1 MNAPA
6 VRGQAEQVE
15 RIKAVREAADA
26 AGVPMVINARTD
38 LLLKDPDIANHALL
52 FDEIV
57 ERAAAYAEAGADC
70 LFVPALHND
79 LALVARICA
88 AVPLPVRPS
97 CCRHWDR
104 RCRALPHVSASK
116 NATTARARSP
126 VSRRNAAEARGC
138 AVDDKTAFVRST

>member
-79 LALVARICA
+79 LALVARIIM
-88 AVPLPVRPS
+88 
-97 CCRHWDR
+97 
-104 RCRALPHVSASK
+104 
-116 NATTARARSP
+116 
-126 VSRRNAAEARGC
+126 RGC
-138 AVDDKTAFVRST
+138 APSGQAELLPALGSPLPCPPPRFCIEKRHDCTRAISGFS